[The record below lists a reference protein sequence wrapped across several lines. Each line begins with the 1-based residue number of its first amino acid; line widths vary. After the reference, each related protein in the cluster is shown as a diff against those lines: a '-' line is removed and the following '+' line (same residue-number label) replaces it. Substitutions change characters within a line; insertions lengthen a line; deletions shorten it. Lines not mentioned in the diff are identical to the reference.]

1 MAWKGDGSGRKDSA
15 KGGVSGSKGGGGK
28 GGSGNGGART
38 SPKAV
43 SNATVADHAIATGR
57 VAAPSIPSGGVA
69 RGNYNSQVDAYNDYS
84 KAVGQYETR
93 GFLDKALDFL
103 GGAFYDSQ
111 EPMAGNPRSFS
122 KGTFH
127 STSNP
132 GGILG
137 GLLGMAAPGLGMLT
151 GPAVSSIYDAAG
163 LPQMWHGGYDQ
174 PDLRNGL
181 MGNTDAPM
189 GGTLA
194 DAADKVGGGWFSGGK
209 SPNMAGGGNNGIS
222 GRLASILGRPTRPTA
237 PPGATAKPA
246 ALASAP
252 PALTNYAS
260 KYLSVNAPGLQD
272 YGIWTPFQR
281 A

>member
-1 MAWKGDGSGRKDSA
+1 MAWKGDGSGRKDSDR
-15 KGGVSGSKGGGGK
+15 GGVSGSKGSGGSK

-38 SPKAV
+38 AKSV
-43 SNATVADHAIATGR
+43 GNATVADHAIATGR
-57 VAAPSIPSGGVA
+57 VSAPSIPSGGVA
-69 RGNYNSQVDAYNDYS
+69 RGNYNSQVDAYGDYA

-93 GFLDKALDFL
+93 GFMDKALDFL

-174 PDLRNGL
+174 PDLRNGP

-194 DAADKVGGGWFSGGK
+194 QAEDMVGGGWFGGGK
-209 SPNMAGGGNNGIS
+209 SPNMAGGNNGIS
-222 GRLASILGRPTRPTA
+222 DRLASILGRPTRPTA
-237 PPGATAKPA
+237 PPAVTAKPA
-246 ALASAP
+246 
-252 PALTNYAS
+252 
-260 KYLSVNAPGLQD
+260 
-272 YGIWTPFQR
+272 
-281 A
+281 